1 VTADEFPPAVLQLL
15 HQHLPTMD
23 HVEVLLHLHAAA
35 DRRHEVRTIATAT
48 RIPEHMV
55 HSAVIDLVHAGLA
68 LRGDG
73 DVSFNE
79 ASGARPVIAQLADL
93 YNTRPVTLVRA
104 IYSRPSPLKSFVD
117 AFRLRKEES

>member
-23 HVEVLLHLHAAA
+23 HVEVLLLLFGEA
-35 DRRHEVRTIATAT
+35 DRRHHVEAIASAT
-48 RIPEHMV
+48 RIPEHLV
-55 HSAVIDLVHAGLA
+55 HSAVADLVSAGLVVRA
-68 LRGDG
+68 DG
-73 DVSFNE
+73 EVSFNE
-79 ASGARPVIAQLADL
+79 ASGARNAIAQLADL

-117 AFRLRKEES
+117 AFRLRKGDS